1 VPVSGS
7 AAELPSS
14 HSTHCWKCAPL
25 LVEEYSESLHTT
37 LSALVA
43 SPSTWHCA
51 RQGELG
57 VTWRPRL
64 LGAEDSRMADTK
76 TKVLRLAIIVVAGH
90 RIGAGCECAGQG
102 S

>member
-1 VPVSGS
+1 VPVFGS

-37 LSALVA
+37 LSAVVV
-43 SPSTWHCA
+43 SPSAWHVA

-57 VTWRPRL
+57 VTRRPRL
-64 LGAEDSRMADTK
+64 LGTEASRIADTK
-76 TKVLRLAIIVVAGH
+76 KKVLRLAIIVVAGH
-90 RIGAGCECAGQG
+90 RIGVGGECADRG